1 MGYIYKITNTVTN
14 KMYIGQ
20 TCKDINTRWRN
31 HISSIKN
38 ERGCPALRD
47 AIKKHGFDKFEFK
60 LLLICFDDCIYDIER
75 YYIAKFNTRVPNGYN
90 ISPGGM
96 GGGFT
101 GLQHTEETKKIIG
114 EKSRQRYIDNPE
126 LREENSKRVKEAMKG
141 LNISER
147 MNKSEKWRQYVAKLR
162 DGSISSR
169 VTLDEET
176 KAKISESLK
185 KYHENKEGG
194 TAWTEDNKVK
204 HQRIMTE
211 KKGKAITQL
220 TMEDEVL
227 ATYPSISEA
236 QRQTGIDNRHI
247 GHALKGRTKSAA
259 GYKWRYA

>member
-1 MGYIYKITNTVTN
+1 
-14 KMYIGQ
+14 MYIGQ
-20 TCKDINTRWRN
+20 TCKDLRKRWQD

-60 LLLICFDDCIYDIER
+60 LLIICFDDCIYDIER
-75 YYIAKFNTRVPNGYN
+75 YYIAKFNTLVPNGYN

-101 GLQHTEETKKIIG
+101 GLQHTEETKEVIK
-114 EKSRQRYIDNPE
+114 KKLQQRYIDNPE
-126 LREENSKRVKEAMKG
+126 LREENSKRAIEG
-141 LNISER
+141 LKNINISER
-147 MNKSEKWRQYVAKLR
+147 MKNSTKRQQYVAKLR
-162 DGSISSR
+162 EDRIRLGP
-169 VTLDEET
+169 VHHDEET
-176 KAKISESLK
+176 KAKISESVT
-185 KYHENKEGG
+185 KYFKH
-194 TAWTEDNKVK
+194 NKVK

>member
-1 MGYIYKITNTVTN
+1 
-14 KMYIGQ
+14 MYIGQ
-20 TCKDINTRWRN
+20 TCKDIDTRWRN

-60 LLLICFDDCIYDIER
+60 LLIICFDDCIYDIER
-75 YYIAKFNTRVPNGYN
+75 YYIAKYNTQVPNGYN

-147 MNKSEKWRQYVAKLR
+147 VRNSVKWQQYVAKLR
-162 DGSISSR
+162 DGSIR
-169 VTLDEET
+169 LGPEHHDEET

-185 KYHENKEGG
+185 KYYESKEGG
-194 TAWTEDNKVK
+194 TVWTNDSKFR
-204 HQRIMTE
+204 HQKIMTE
-211 KKGKAITQL
+211 KTGRAVTQL
-220 TMEDEVL
+220 TKDDEVI
-227 ATYPSISEA
+227 ATYPSIAEA
-236 QRQTGIDNRHI
+236 GRQSGVRRTNISNVLNGISQTA
-247 GHALKGRTKSAA
+247 G